1 MILTNEN
8 LKNLQI
14 WKSIFIGY
22 ELKIYLILKKK
33 ILMFV
38 GISDFLKK
46 LRRNFKLFF
55 LVSTSRYSRNV
66 QLVKNRL
73 V

>member
-46 LRRNFKLFF
+46 LGISNYFF
-55 LVSTSRYSRNV
+55 FWYQLAGIPEMYSW
-66 QLVKNRL
+66 LKID
-73 V
+73 

>member
-46 LRRNFKLFF
+46 LGISNYFF
-55 LVSTSRYSRNV
+55 WYQLAGIPEMYSW
-66 QLVKNRL
+66 LKID
-73 V
+73 